1 MKLAIPIC
9 FALCLSALNVHAQDR
24 EISGCDVEGNSDVEG
39 NNEEQRGGEQRGTT
53 GNKRGTAG
61 TTGDRLLNLGRGKNC
76 VKHDGI

>member
-39 NNEEQRGGEQRGTT
+39 NNEEQRGG
-53 GNKRGTAG
+53 